1 MTRRDGEWTER
12 DERAVR
18 LGRRDLLRLAAGG
31 VFAAGAGTLA
41 SAGFGCGTAAMGHG
55 AAEPEPP
62 ATTAWNA
69 DERALLESAGEALAI
84 PPHGSPAAAV
94 LRRRARQLE
103 PATDLATLERR
114 MRATLVDSGGV
125 GLAAPQVGVGV
136 RAVLV
141 TLDARSPAPRTIWCV
156 NPRIERRS
164 DELQDD
170 LEGCLSLP
178 ELCGLVRRQRAL
190 TVAYFD
196 GTVEVELDVEGF
208 DARIFQ
214 HELDHLDGVLYT
226 DRLLGP
232 AAPKEALR
240 PLRDELARRRAA
252 GTAGDV
258 LGPAEV
264 ADLWRAVL
272 EPSGA
277 PAATADAP

>member
-1 MTRRDGEWTER
+1 MTRRAI
-12 DERAVR
+12 DERSGPSGR
-18 LGRRDLLRLAAGG
+18 LDRRGFLRLAAGG
-31 VFAAGAGTLA
+31 AFVAGAGAWALPASGCGAAAGAGP
-41 SAGFGCGTAAMGHG
+41 AAP
-55 AAEPEPP
+55 AAPP
-62 ATTAWNA
+62 TTGWNPG
-69 DERALLESAGEALAI
+69 ERALLESAGEVLAI
-84 PPHGSPAAAV
+84 PALGVPEAAV
-94 LRRRARQLE
+94 LRRRARELE

-125 GLAAPQVGVGV
+125 GLAAPQVGVGA
-136 RAVLV
+136 RAILV
-141 TLDARSPAPRTIWCV
+141 TLDARSPVPRTVWCV

-170 LEGCLSLP
+170 LEGCLSIP
-178 ELCGLVRRQRAL
+178 ELCGLVRRQQAL

-214 HELDHLDGVLYT
+214 HEIDHLDGVLYT
-226 DRLLGP
+226 DRMLGP

-272 EPSGA
+272 EPSGE
-277 PAATADAP
+277 PAAAGDAP